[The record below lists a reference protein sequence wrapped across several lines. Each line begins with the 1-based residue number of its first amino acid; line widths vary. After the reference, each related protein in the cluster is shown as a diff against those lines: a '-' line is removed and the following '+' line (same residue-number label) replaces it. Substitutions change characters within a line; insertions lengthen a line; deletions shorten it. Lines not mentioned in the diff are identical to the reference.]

1 LDYDDIEMLTPRRRR
16 ALRWIALAVLVL
28 AAIALGLHLAGRSRL
43 DALRREQARHG
54 PLDPAAHAPPVA
66 PDEENAARALLAAGA
81 GIERLPDDFHHLRSA
96 NGRPAAWP
104 PEVRAAVERH
114 LAANAEPLAALHRA
128 AALPGG
134 GLGLDY
140 AHPNPLA
147 TTRPVHLF
155 AAIRLLELAGHRA
168 VAAGEPEAAA
178 AAVATLGRMAGLL
191 HAEPEPLLQAVA
203 AAVTGGQLRVLRE
216 LLAAGAPPAL
226 LPDLAAALGEG
237 GGRAALARAVHRQT
251 VLFLGEDAHGFAV
264 GLGRQEGGLWHPAA
278 WLAGELL
285 IAEGLRGPAALV
297 RVDRLPY
304 RELVAAVEAA
314 ESDLPLGPFA
324 DLHVGLQATAL
335 RADAAAAAHQL
346 GELAVALAA
355 AAARDGR
362 YPPDLAALAPPHPAA
377 TTPDPLTGSLPAYR
391 LAADGSAA
399 LALEA
404 AEAKAGS
411 ALSLDS
417 VPFAWT
423 LPSPG

>member
-1 LDYDDIEMLTPRRRR
+1 MDYDDIELLTPRRRR
-16 ALRWIALAVLVL
+16 ALRWLALAALVV
-28 AAIALGLHLAGRSRL
+28 AAVALGLHLAGRARL

-66 PDEENAARALLAAGA
+66 PDEENAARALLAAAG
-81 GIERLPDDFHHLRSA
+81 GIERLPDDFRDLRA
-96 NGRPAAWP
+96 AGGRPATWP
-104 PEVRAAVERH
+104 PEVWAAVERH

-140 AHPNPLA
+140 AQAFPLA
-147 TTRPVHLF
+147 GVPSMHFL
-155 AAIRLLELAGHRA
+155 AASRLLELEGHAA
-168 VAAGEPEAAA
+168 VDAGEAARAA
-178 AAVATLGRMAGLL
+178 AAVAALGRLARLL
-191 HAEPEPLLQAVA
+191 HAEPETLLQAIA
-203 AAVTGGQLRVLRE
+203 AAVAGAQLRVLRE

-226 LPDLAAALGEG
+226 LPDLAASLRGTAD
-237 GGRAALARAVHRQT
+237 RAALARAIHRQT
-251 VLFLGEDAHGFAV
+251 VYFLGDDAHRFAV
-264 GLGRQEGGLWHPAA
+264 GFGRRTGGLWQPAS

-285 IAEGLRGPAALV
+285 VAEAMRGPAALV
-297 RVDRLPY
+297 RVDRLTY

-314 ESDLPLGPFA
+314 ESHLPLGPFA

-335 RADAAAAAHQL
+335 RADGAAAAHQL
-346 GELAVALAA
+346 AELSLALAA

-377 TTPDPLTGSLPAYR
+377 TTPDPLTASLPAYR
-391 LAADGSAA
+391 LAADGSAS
-399 LALEA
+399 LALDA

-411 ALSLDS
+411 AASLDS

-423 LPSPG
+423 LPSPR